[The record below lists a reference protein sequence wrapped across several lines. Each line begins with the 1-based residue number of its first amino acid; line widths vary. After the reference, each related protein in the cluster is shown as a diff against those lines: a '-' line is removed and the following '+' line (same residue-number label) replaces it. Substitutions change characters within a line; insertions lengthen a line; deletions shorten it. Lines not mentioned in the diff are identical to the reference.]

1 MNPVHPNQNLRL
13 KAIISFSAIF
23 LLSNSWTALAAELK
37 SSEDWEKARQFWA
50 FQPPK
55 KHTPPHVEDEQW
67 VRRRTDYFVLG
78 RLEQENLAP
87 SNEASRQTL
96 IRRATYA
103 LTGLPPTPEDIAR
116 FLEDQDPN
124 AYEMMIERLLGWSR
138 FGERLTSMWL
148 NVARYAEDQA
158 HQVGSD
164 TKHFYGNAYHY
175 RQWVIDAFNQDMPY
189 DHFVE
194 LQIAAD
200 LMDETDRNEL
210 PALGFIGIGPKYYNR
225 NRIEVMADEW
235 EDRVDTVTR
244 SFLGLTVACARCHDH
259 KFDPITMRD
268 YYALAGVFASTKMV
282 NKTAN
287 GKPEAKPEKGEKK
300 KNMID
305 PNILHIVEEAE
316 IKDLNVFLRGNV
328 DQKGPSVPRRFLE
341 VLCNGEPVPFTQGSG
356 RLELARAI
364 SDPKNPLT
372 ARVMV
377 NRIWTL
383 VFGKPLVG
391 TPSNFGKLGGRPT
404 NPELLDDLAVRF
416 VENGW
421 SVKWLVRELVLSA
434 TFRQSSRTDVQKVSI
449 DEENRFFWRM
459 NRRRLE
465 VEQWRDAILYV
476 SGNLKWEG
484 GKSLELDDPNNFR
497 RTLYGRVSRLKLN
510 DLLAQFDYPDA
521 NVHSARRPVTTTATQ
536 KLFVLNSPFMLHQAA
551 TLASRLA
558 SVPTES
564 AADRIDRVYWLLY
577 GRAPEDTEIEWAD
590 EFLAKPAV
598 GDMSRWEQYAQ
609 ALLASNEMG
618 YVD

>member
-1 MNPVHPNQNLRL
+1 M
-13 KAIISFSAIF
+13 
-23 LLSNSWTALAAELK
+23 
-37 SSEDWEKARQFWA
+37 
-50 FQPPK
+50 
-55 KHTPPHVEDEQW
+55 
-67 VRRRTDYFVLG
+67 DYFVLG
-78 RLEQENLAP
+78 RLEQARLAP

-96 IRRATYA
+96 IRRVTYA
-103 LTGLPPTPEDIAR
+103 LTGLPPTPGEIDS
-116 FLEDQDPN
+116 FLEDRDPD
-124 AYEMMIERLLGWSR
+124 AYEMLIERLLGSSR
-138 FGERLTSMWL
+138 FGERFTSMWL

-158 HQVGSD
+158 HQVGDD
-164 TKHFYGNAYHY
+164 TKHFYPNAYHY
-175 RQWVIDAFNQDMPY
+175 RKWVIDAFNQDLPY
-189 DHFVE
+189 DRFIE

-200 LMDETDRNEL
+200 LTDAADRNQL

-225 NRIEVMADEW
+225 NRLEVMADEW

-282 NKTAN
+282 NKSADGTL
-287 GKPEAKPEKGEKK
+287 EAKLEKGEKK
-300 KNMID
+300 KKTVD

-316 IKDLNVFLRGNV
+316 VKDLNVFLRGNV

-341 VLCNGEPVPFTQGSG
+341 VLCAGEPKPFTQGSG
-356 RLELARAI
+356 RLELASAI

-372 ARVMV
+372 SRVMV
-377 NRIWTL
+377 NRVWTL
-383 VFGKPLVG
+383 VFGRALVG
-391 TPSNFGKLGGRPT
+391 TPSNLGKLGDAPI

-416 VENGW
+416 VENEW

-434 TFRQSSRTDVQKVSI
+434 TFRQSSKTDAKKVSI

-465 VEQWRDAILYV
+465 VEQWRDAVLYV
-476 SGNLKWEG
+476 SGNLEWEG
-484 GKSLELDDPNNFR
+484 GKSLELDDPGNFR

-510 DLLAQFDYPDA
+510 DMLAQFDYPDA

-536 KLFVLNSPFMLHQAA
+536 KLFVLNSPFMLQQAA
-551 TLASRLA
+551 ALASRLG
-558 SVPTES
+558 SESTES
-564 AADRIDRVYWLLY
+564 VADRVKRAYWLLY
-577 GRAPEDTEIEWAD
+577 GRAPEGTEVRWAA
-590 EFLAKPAV
+590 EFLDKPSV

-609 ALLASNEMG
+609 ALLASNEMA